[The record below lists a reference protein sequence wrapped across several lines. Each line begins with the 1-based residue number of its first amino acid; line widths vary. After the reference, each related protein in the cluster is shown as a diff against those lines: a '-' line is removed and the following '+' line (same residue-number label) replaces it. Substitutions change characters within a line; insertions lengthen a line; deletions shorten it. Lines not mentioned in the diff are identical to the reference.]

1 MFLIQKFGCFHEKPF
16 KRKYF
21 MQILEKISAIVYND
35 FNTKSAAADSFEQKE
50 RWLFFMDML
59 EAVKEILSN
68 QLRVDVDEIDMDT
81 DILNDLGAD
90 SLDIVEMLMT
100 IEQEY
105 GIVVPDDVITTL
117 KTVGDVAKY
126 IENNQ

>member
-1 MFLIQKFGCFHEKPF
+1 
-16 KRKYF
+16 
-21 MQILEKISAIVYND
+21 
-35 FNTKSAAADSFEQKE
+35 
-50 RWLFFMDML
+50 ML